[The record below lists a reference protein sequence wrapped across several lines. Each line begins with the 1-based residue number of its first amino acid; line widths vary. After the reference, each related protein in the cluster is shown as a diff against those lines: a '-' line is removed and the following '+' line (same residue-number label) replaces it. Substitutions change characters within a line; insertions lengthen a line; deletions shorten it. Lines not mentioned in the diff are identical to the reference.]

1 MEFKDYYQVLGVN
14 KAATASEIKKAYR
27 SLARKYHPDV
37 STEADAEDK
46 FKEVVEAYE
55 VLKSPEKREEYDML
69 QNMGARGA
77 DGSFRPPPDWESAAH
92 FNEGGPSADRGH
104 QYSDF
109 FEQIFGR
116 SGSAHRT
123 YQQNHQTSFRMRGE
137 DIQQKIALFLEEAYH
152 GCEKQL
158 RLTLPVVDQQGLES
172 AVVQTVT

>member
-69 QNMGARGA
+69 QNIGARGA

-92 FNEGGPSADRGH
+92 FNEGGSSADRSH
-104 QYSDF
+104 
-109 FEQIFGR
+109 
-116 SGSAHRT
+116 
-123 YQQNHQTSFRMRGE
+123 
-137 DIQQKIALFLEEAYH
+137 
-152 GCEKQL
+152 
-158 RLTLPVVDQQGLES
+158 
-172 AVVQTVT
+172 